1 MIPSGPNQLQTLSR
15 HSAGHVAAHRLA
27 RLPEG
32 PPVLSVSL
40 RTGLATHCAKWKS
53 LRSTLPVNM
62 DNNVTPVL
70 VVCGPCS

>member
-1 MIPSGPNQLQTLSR
+1 MIP
-15 HSAGHVAAHRLA
+15 LA
-27 RLPEG
+27 RTSSKRCPDTQRGTSPSQTARRATGSERQ
-32 PPVLSVSL
+32 SQN
-40 RTGLATHCAKWKS
+40 GLATHCAKWKS